1 MGKTQ
6 KLKQF
11 SYQNQCLKTFNME
24 PKIKIYKDHVEV
36 IWPDEIEYLSIE
48 DAKKRKLI

>member
-1 MGKTQ
+1 MG
-6 KLKQF
+6 
-11 SYQNQCLKTFNME
+11 

-48 DAKKRKLI
+48 DAKKRNLINLKIKI

>member
-1 MGKTQ
+1 MG
-6 KLKQF
+6 
-11 SYQNQCLKTFNME
+11 

-48 DAKKRKLI
+48 QAKKRKLIKTIENDK